1 MNITLS
7 LSITERYFSCNPSLK
22 DSPNWQVGYCQ
33 TSNRIGVGNDAT
45 LDSCFG
51 VIKMIFRSPSFVPLP
66 SCLIT
71 SFIGPR
77 LPLCSRPVIRNSQCN
92 LPPAA
97 SLHQSNSL
105 GRAVYNSNGNGN
117 GLARDLDI
125 VITHTSAD
133 FDSLAAAV
141 GLAKLHGSHTLVVT
155 PGGESPSLRRFLSLH
170 RQLYQIIDA
179 KAVDP
184 HRLRWVGVVDTV
196 RKDRLG
202 IAAEWPSLAEEVVV
216 FDHHIGRQCDITNDR
231 KIDIFVEPVGAVA
244 TLICERLMRGGH
256 HMTPAEATL
265 LALAIHSDTG
275 SLTFEHTT
283 QRDAAA
289 LTWLL
294 QQGAIQRSIA
304 EFTHTFLTDEQ
315 QTLLSQGLSSL
326 NRCCVEG
333 VEVGSLCIVGR
344 TFLKGMSAVAS
355 DLLDIA
361 NLDVLILA
369 YINCRGRRAKR
380 KPITGDAGA
389 ACGPEDLKQVSI
401 IGRARARVDGVD
413 FNALF
418 ASIGG
423 GGHARAASASLK
435 ATEAEADRVVRDLV
449 EKAKAQIPE
458 ARPVSE
464 TMSTLL
470 ITVSPDA
477 PIRRARAL
485 MEAHSHQILPVI
497 DENVVLQGLVTVQD
511 VKLAERRRGEE
522 AYDTPVSAWLHHK
535 VATVTANTPFHIA
548 EKILS
553 EDSLGMVPVV
563 DDNNVLLGVV
573 TRTDVLV
580 ARRLWPEKLK
590 VGQSFEI

>member
-1 MNITLS
+1 M
-7 LSITERYFSCNPSLK
+7 
-22 DSPNWQVGYCQ
+22 
-33 TSNRIGVGNDAT
+33 
-45 LDSCFG
+45 
-51 VIKMIFRSPSFVPLP
+51 
-66 SCLIT
+66 
-71 SFIGPR
+71 
-77 LPLCSRPVIRNSQCN
+77 
-92 LPPAA
+92 
-97 SLHQSNSL
+97 
-105 GRAVYNSNGNGN
+105 
-117 GLARDLDI
+117 
-125 VITHTSAD
+125 ITHTSAD

-141 GLAKLHGSHTLVVT
+141 GLAKLRGPHTLVVT

-184 HRLRWVGVVDTV
+184 NRLRWVGVVDTV

-202 IAAEWPSLAEEVVV
+202 IAADWPSLAEEVVV

-244 TLICERLMRGGH
+244 TLICERLMRAGH
-256 HMTPAEATL
+256 QMTPAEATL

-289 LTWLL
+289 LAWLL

-326 NRCCVEG
+326 DRCCVKG
-333 VEVGSLCIVGR
+333 VEIGSLRIVGR

-369 YINCRGRRAKR
+369 YINCRGRRAK
-380 KPITGDAGA
+380 KKASSGDDGA
-389 ACGPEDLKQVSI
+389 FCGPEDLKQVSI

-470 ITVSPDA
+470 ITISPDA
-477 PIRRARAL
+477 SIREARAL

-497 DENVVLQGLVTVQD
+497 DANAVLQGLITVQD

-535 VATVTANTPFHIA
+535 VATVIASTPFHLA

-563 DDNNVLLGVV
+563 DDNNVLQGVI

>member
-1 MNITLS
+1 MISYHPLYVPFPSHVPSSFSRIHRS
-7 LSITERYFSCNPSLK
+7 LCKCKRPS
-22 DSPNWQVGYCQ
+22 VR
-33 TSNRIGVGNDAT
+33 TSQQ
-45 LDSCFG
+45 
-51 VIKMIFRSPSFVPLP
+51 FRLLVS
-66 SCLIT
+66 
-71 SFIGPR
+71 
-77 LPLCSRPVIRNSQCN
+77 
-92 LPPAA
+92 
-97 SLHQSNSL
+97 SLHQFSGS
-105 GRAVYNSNGNGN
+105 AESSSKSNGNGN
-117 GLARDLDI
+117 IFTRDLDI
-125 VITHTSAD
+125 VITHSSAD

-141 GLAKLHGSHTLVVT
+141 GLAKLRGPHTLVVT

-170 RQLYQIIDA
+170 RQLYHIIDA

-202 IAAEWPSLAEEVVV
+202 IAADWPSLAEEVVV
-216 FDHHIGRQCDITNDR
+216 FDHHVGRQCDITNPR

-244 TLICERLMRGGH
+244 TLICERLMRAGH
-256 HMTPAEATL
+256 QMTPAEATL

-294 QQGAIQRSIA
+294 QQGAIQRSIS

-315 QTLLSQGLSSL
+315 QTLLSQGLASL
-326 NRCCVEG
+326 DRCCVNGIEI
-333 VEVGSLCIVGR
+333 GSLSIVGR

-369 YINCRGRRAKR
+369 YINCRGRKAK
-380 KPITGDAGA
+380 KKAASNVNGA
-389 ACGPEDLKQVSI
+389 YCGPEELKQVSI
-401 IGRARARVDGVD
+401 IGRARARVDGID
-413 FNALF
+413 FNTLF
-418 ASIGG
+418 ADIGG

-435 ATEAEADRVVRDLV
+435 ATEAEAGRVVRDLV
-449 EKAKAQIPE
+449 QNAKAQIPQ

-464 TMSTLL
+464 TMTTILV
-470 ITVSPDA
+470 TVSSDT
-477 PIRRARAL
+477 PIRHARAL
-485 MEAHSHQILPVI
+485 MEAHNHQILPVI
-497 DENVVLQGLVTVQD
+497 DENIILQGLITIQD

-522 AYDTPVSAWLHHK
+522 ANDTPVSAWLHQK
-535 VATVTANTPFHIA
+535 VATVKKNTPFHIA

-563 DDNNVLLGVV
+563 DDNNVLEGVL

-590 VGQSFEI
+590 TRQSLEI